1 MLIINKLQKLIY
13 NQLANSNKEN
23 IKKLKNIVSTSII
36 NSDFPYLIIDINNL
50 EIDKNFAND
59 YYIVNIKIK
68 IFDKNESNSNI
79 INISS
84 DIFMELSDLN
94 NIYINNARI
103 IDINL
108 LNTELNLFNEIN
120 SIWSCNLNFKIT
132 IENII

>member
-1 MLIINKLQKLIY
+1 MLIINKLQRLIY